1 MIRWILSWPI
11 PSKPTRH
18 LEFTSLSKRNH
29 CLLELDCGAMV
40 CLTSNL
46 SKNKAVETLI
56 CASSSR
62 GKTHACRTLD
72 HNYVSQPSTYESCNP
87 RFIAQKTDRNLSS
100 FSRAPA
106 SLNFWKQT
114 RRGHRH
120 WESASNR
127 SKRWLQGPLEGC
139 LGTSNSHG
147 FEFQRGHS
155 HCVK

>member
-29 CLLELDCGAMV
+29 CLRELERGPMV

-46 SKNKAVETLI
+46 SQNKPAETLI
-56 CASSSR
+56 RASSSR
-62 GKTHACRTLD
+62 GKIHSCMTLD
-72 HNYVSQPSTYESCNP
+72 HSYISQPSTYESCNP
-87 RFIAQKTDRNLSS
+87 RFIAQKTERNLSS
-100 FSRAPA
+100 FSRASA

-127 SKRWLQGPLEGC
+127 STRWLQGPVEEC
-139 LGTSNSHG
+139 LGTSNSMARSSKAA
-147 FEFQRGHS
+147 QLL
-155 HCVK
+155 